1 MFYPSLGSLRAR
13 RGRRGLFM
21 VLCLSL
27 LSACATNYQPQKQV
41 IHQQGV
47 SLAQA
52 IQITSQHLY
61 TQIAAHHE
69 HKKGRLGFLN
79 RQASKV
85 VVDEFI
91 DRDSQESVMAT
102 QQITQGVI
110 QAARG
115 YTMVQAYP
123 LSRQYLPNAHYVIRG
138 YVYYDPQKNS
148 QYRLFASVQ
157 HLASGEMI
165 TLSQVFIN
173 DRGMNFAR
181 TPEYRDT
188 PTFPIRKGQVR
199 DELARLDPET
209 RAILNDAGKAYARK
223 DFKTAQQLYTQASE
237 RPQGQIARTY
247 SGLYISELRL
257 GQRKAAEAAFVRLIK
272 LNLAKRQNIALKLLF
287 KVNSTEFIGDQF
299 ATAQYQMWLKK
310 IAELIAEQRNC
321 LTIVGHSSHT
331 GQANYNLQLS
341 QKRAIR
347 VQDDMAMTFPEVG
360 YYSKTVGKG
369 FSENIVGSG
378 TDDQRD
384 MVDRRV
390 EFLQGC

>member
-1 MFYPSLGSLRAR
+1 MFYPSLGSLRAW
-13 RGRRGLFM
+13 RGLFM
-21 VLCLSL
+21 VLSLSF
-27 LSACATNYQPQKQV
+27 LSACATNYQPQKRA

-47 SLAQA
+47 SLGQA
-52 IQITSQHLY
+52 INLTSQHLY

-79 RQASKV
+79 RQLGKV

-102 QQITQGVI
+102 QQITQALI

-115 YTMVQAYP
+115 YAAVQAYP

-148 QYRLFASVQ
+148 QYRLFASAQ

-188 PTFPIRKGQVR
+188 PTFPIRKGKTG

-237 RPQGQIARTY
+237 RPQGQVARTY

-257 GQRKAAEAAFVRLIK
+257 GQHEAAEAAFERLIK
-272 LNLAKRQNIALKLLF
+272 INLSKRQNIALKLLF
-287 KVNSTEFIGDQF
+287 QVNSTEFVGDQF

-310 IAELIAEQRNC
+310 IAELIAERRRC
-321 LTIVGHSSHT
+321 LKIVGHSSRT
-331 GQANYNLQLS
+331 GQADYNIQLS
-341 QKRAIR
+341 HQRAIR
-347 VQDDMAMTFPEVG
+347 VQNDLANTFPEVNN
-360 YYSKTVGKG
+360 YSKTLGKG

-384 MVDRRV
+384 VVDRRV